1 MSGVDHAGVASFLV
15 CACESCAREVLAHRA
30 LGGDGR
36 LKWACVV
43 CDTTLDEDGPRS
55 RWVTG
60 VELDDL
66 GYVVEGLEEPER
78 HGGGGC
84 RGAQCGVRQPDA

>member
-1 MSGVDHAGVASFLV
+1 MSGVDRAREASFLV
-15 CACESCAREVLAHRA
+15 CACNSCAREVLAHRA
-30 LGGDGR
+30 LGDEGQ
-36 LKWACVV
+36 LVWACVV
-43 CDTTLDEDGPRS
+43 CDEVLDEFGLRS

-60 VELDDL
+60 FELDEL
-66 GYVVEGLEEPER
+66 GYVVEGLEEPDR